1 MNDKEGNILSFRIL
15 IDFQGHLVTEFS
27 ELPEK
32 YVHKIFSP
40 EDALVI
46 RKILREGKNK
56 LDGLHDYLEG
66 ELDAFK

>member
-1 MNDKEGNILSFRIL
+1 MNDKEGNILSFKIL

-56 LDGLHDYLEG
+56 LDGIHDYLEG
-66 ELDAFK
+66 ELDAYK

>member
-56 LDGLHDYLEG
+56 LDGIHEYLEG
-66 ELDAFK
+66 ELDAYK

>member
-1 MNDKEGNILSFRIL
+1 MNDKEGNILSFKII

-66 ELDAFK
+66 ELDAYK

>member
-56 LDGLHDYLEG
+56 LDGIHDYLEG

>member
-56 LDGLHDYLEG
+56 LDGINDYLEG

>member
-15 IDFQGHLVTEFS
+15 IDFQGHLVTEYS

-32 YVHKIFSP
+32 HVHKIFSP

-56 LDGLHDYLEG
+56 LDGLHNYLEG

>member
-1 MNDKEGNILSFRIL
+1 MNDKEGNILSFKIL

-66 ELDAFK
+66 ELDAYK

>member
-15 IDFQGHLVTEFS
+15 IDFQGHLVTEYS
-27 ELPEK
+27 EQPEK
-32 YVHKIFSP
+32 HVHKIFSP

-56 LDGLHDYLEG
+56 LDGLHNYLEG